1 MCVLL
6 GFVVWMLV
14 TAHIW
19 QRGGGDPVDAMWT
32 CILAGPMA
40 LVGARFYSAATDALR
55 GVNSPPLDFSH
66 GGLGIYGGILAGL
79 AAIVVSARVRGWP
92 VGTFLDCAVPG
103 LALGQA
109 IGRFGNYF
117 NQELFGAPTS
127 LPWGLR
133 VDEAYRPLDYLDE
146 TTFHPVF
153 LYEAMWDV
161 TVFFLLI
168 DLWPRLWERFRPG
181 SVAARLPDPVRR
193 RPARDRDRPHRRDAE
208 LAGVRFNQI
217 ASVFA
222 IATGLLVL
230 AMLDRKRRSRVV
242 SRAMSPEPN
251 YPYPPAYY
259 LALVEHA
266 AEPPFESAHEQ
277 TTYWGRRVGRPRR
290 GRPAALGADAQAAR
304 RVEGR
309 ARRLLGRARAGADGS
324 GRPLVLGR
332 PQGARHRARPG
343 AAAGSHRHARG
354 AGRRGAPGRRV
365 RPAATSAPSTRATR
379 S

>member
-6 GFVVWMLV
+6 GFVIWMLV
-14 TAHIW
+14 TAYIW
-19 QRGGGDPVDAMWT
+19 ERGGGDPVDAMWM

-40 LVGARFYSAATDALR
+40 LVGARFYSVGHRRAAGRQLAAARL
-55 GVNSPPLDFSH
+55 
-66 GGLGIYGGILAGL
+66 LAGRPRHLRRDPGRLRRDRRLGPRTRL
-79 AAIVVSARVRGWP
+79 AGR
-92 VGTFLDCAVPG
+92 TFLDCAVPG

-109 IGRFGNYF
+109 VGRFGNYF

-161 TVFFLLI
+161 TVFFLLV

-181 SVAARLPDPVRR
+181 SVAAVYVILYGFGRLAIETVRIDET
-193 RPARDRDRPHRRDAE
+193 PQ

-230 AMLDRKRRSRVV
+230 AMLDRKRRSR
-242 SRAMSPEPN
+242 
-251 YPYPPAYY
+251 
-259 LALVEHA
+259 
-266 AEPPFESAHEQ
+266 
-277 TTYWGRRVGRPRR
+277 
-290 GRPAALGADAQAAR
+290 
-304 RVEGR
+304 
-309 ARRLLGRARAGADGS
+309 
-324 GRPLVLGR
+324 
-332 PQGARHRARPG
+332 
-343 AAAGSHRHARG
+343 
-354 AGRRGAPGRRV
+354 
-365 RPAATSAPSTRATR
+365 
-379 S
+379 